1 MEIMMKL
8 IVFVLGV
15 FVGIVLM
22 CLMQV
27 NRDEE

>member
-1 MEIMMKL
+1 MEIMIKL
-8 IVFVLGV
+8 IIFVLGV

-27 NRDEE
+27 NKDEE

>member
-8 IVFVLGV
+8 TIFVLGV

-27 NRDEE
+27 NHEEE

>member
-1 MEIMMKL
+1 MEIMIKL
-8 IVFVLGV
+8 MIFVLGV